1 MKQSSFPK
9 HVDSVTS
16 VSTLSKR
23 LTDSHALV
31 GMSDQKIQS
40 VGSPD
45 ECNQGS
51 LVFLRPQAIEE
62 LQKKVDACKAGVLI
76 VNHAVN
82 ASQGQALLVT
92 EDPLSLFIKALKVL
106 FNPEAKPAV
115 HETVVVS
122 PAARIGSGVSI
133 GAHSVIEAGV
143 VVESDCSIGAH
154 CFIGGNAQIGQGTV
168 IQNNVSIG
176 GVGLGFHF
184 ESNGDR
190 LFFPHLGA
198 VLIGANAVI
207 GSGCVIARGQLT
219 DTVIGAGSRLGN
231 LINVGHNVRIGDN
244 CAISSGTSIAG
255 GVHIGDECQVGVG
268 ACFNAKI
275 TVSSDCKIGMG
286 TVVTK
291 SLTKGISVF
300 GNPAKPLPT
309 MEKF

>member
-1 MKQSSFPK
+1 MNQSSFPK
-9 HVDSVTS
+9 QVDSLTS

-23 LTDSHALV
+23 LTDAHVLV
-31 GMSDQKIQS
+31 GMRDQTIQS

-45 ECNQGS
+45 ECDQGS
-51 LVFLRPQAIEE
+51 LVFLRPQAVEE
-62 LQKKVDACKAGVLI
+62 LQKKVDDCKAGVLI
-76 VNHAVN
+76 VNNAVN

-92 EDPLSLFIKALKVL
+92 ADPLSLFIKALQIL
-106 FNPEAKPAV
+106 FNPEVKSTV
-115 HETVVVS
+115 HETAVVS
-122 PAARIGSGVSI
+122 PSARIGSGVSI
-133 GAHSVIEAGV
+133 GAYSVIEAGV

-154 CFIGGNAQIGQGTV
+154 CFIGGHAHIGEGAV
-168 IQNNVSIG
+168 IQHNVSIG

-207 GSGCVIARGQLT
+207 GSGCIIARGQLT
-219 DTVIGAGSRLGN
+219 DTVIGEGSRLGN
-231 LINVGHNVRIGDN
+231 LVNVGHNVRIGDN

-275 TVSSDCKIGMG
+275 TVSSHCKIGMG

-291 SLTKGISVF
+291 SLPQGVSVF

-309 MEKF
+309 MDKF

>member
-115 HETVVVS
+115 HETAVVS

-154 CFIGGNAQIGQGTV
+154 CFIGRNAQIGQGTV

>member
-23 LTDSHALV
+23 LTDAHVLV
-31 GMSDQKIQS
+31 CMTDQTIQS

-45 ECNQGS
+45 ECNQDS
-51 LVFLRPQAIEE
+51 LVFLRPQSVEE
-62 LQKKVDACKAGVLI
+62 LQKKVDVCKAGVLI

-82 ASQGQALLVT
+82 ASQGQALFVT
-92 EDPLSLFIKALKVL
+92 EDPLSLFIKAMKIL
-106 FNPEAKPAV
+106 FNSEAKPAV
-115 HETVVVS
+115 HETAVVS
-122 PAARIGSGVSI
+122 PAARIGTGVSI
-133 GAHSVIEAGV
+133 GANSVVEAGV
-143 VVESDCSIGAH
+143 IVESDCNIGAN

-184 ESNGDR
+184 ESNGQR

-219 DTVIGAGSRLGN
+219 DTVIGTGSRLGN
-231 LINVGHNVRIGDN
+231 LVNVGHNVHIGDN

-275 TVSSDCKIGMG
+275 TVSSHCKIGMG

-291 SLTKGISVF
+291 SLPKGISVF

>member
-9 HVDSVTS
+9 QVDSIIS
-16 VSTLSKR
+16 VASLSKR
-23 LTDSHALV
+23 LTDAHDLV
-31 GMSDQKIQS
+31 GLSDQMIES

-51 LVFLRPQAIEE
+51 LVFLRPQSLEA
-62 LQKKVDACKAGVLI
+62 LQKKVDTCPASVLI
-76 VNHAVN
+76 VNQAVT
-82 ASQGQALLVT
+82 ASQGKTLLVT
-92 EDPLSLFIKALKVL
+92 ADPLSLFIKTLQIL
-106 FNPEAKPAV
+106 FNPEPAPTV
-115 HETVVVS
+115 HESAVVS
-122 PAARIGSGVSI
+122 PAAHLAAGVSI
-133 GAHSVIEAGV
+133 GAHSVVEAGV
-143 VVESDCSIGAH
+143 SLAPDCHIGAN

-190 LFFPHLGA
+190 LFFPHLGT
-198 VLIGANAVI
+198 VRIGANAVI

-231 LINVGHNVRIGDN
+231 LVNVGHNVRIGEN

-268 ACFNAKI
+268 VCFNAKI
-275 TVSSDCKIGMG
+275 TVSSHCKIGMG

-291 SLTKGISVF
+291 SLPKGISVF

-309 MEKF
+309 MDKF

>member
-1 MKQSSFPK
+1 MKQSSFPQQ
-9 HVDSVTS
+9 VDSVTS
-16 VSTLSKR
+16 VSSLSKR
-23 LTDSHALV
+23 LTDSHVLV
-31 GMSDQKIQS
+31 GMSDQTIQS

-51 LVFLRPQAIEE
+51 LVFLRPQPLEE
-62 LQKKVDACKAGVLI
+62 LQKNVDACQASVLI
-76 VNHAVN
+76 VQHAVN

-92 EDPLSLFIKALKVL
+92 EDPLSLFIKALQIL
-106 FNPEAKPAV
+106 FKPQAKPTV
-115 HETVVVS
+115 HETAVVS
-122 PAARIGSGVSI
+122 PAARIGPGVSI
-133 GAHSVIEAGV
+133 GANSVVEAGV
-143 VVESDCSIGAH
+143 SLEPDCHIGAN
-154 CFIGGNAQIGQGTV
+154 CFIGGNAHIGQGTV
-168 IQNNVSIG
+168 IQNNVSVG

-190 LFFPHLGA
+190 LFFPHLGT
-198 VLIGANAVI
+198 VRIGANAVI
-207 GSGCVIARGQLT
+207 GSGSVIARGQLT

-231 LINVGHNVRIGDN
+231 LVNVGHNVRIGEN

-275 TVSSDCKIGMG
+275 NVSSHCKIGMG

-291 SLTKGISVF
+291 SLPQGVSVF

-309 MEKF
+309 MDKF

>member
-9 HVDSVTS
+9 QVDSVTS
-16 VSTLSKR
+16 VSSLSKR
-23 LTDSHALV
+23 LTDSHVLV
-31 GMSDQKIQS
+31 GMSDQTIQS

-82 ASQGQALLVT
+82 TSEGKTLLVT
-92 EDPLSLFIKALKVL
+92 ADPLSVFIKALAIL
-106 FNPEAKPAV
+106 FHPEPKPTV
-115 HETVVVS
+115 HESAVVS
-122 PAARIGSGVSI
+122 PAARLAAGVSI
-133 GAHSVIEAGV
+133 GANSVVEAGV
-143 VVESDCSIGAH
+143 TLEPDCRIGAN

-168 IQNNVSIG
+168 IQNNVSVG

-184 ESNGDR
+184 ESNGQR

-207 GSGCVIARGQLT
+207 GSGCVIARGQLS

-231 LINVGHNVRIGDN
+231 LVNVGHNVRIGEN
-244 CAISSGTSIAG
+244 CAISSGSSIAG

-275 TVSSDCKIGMG
+275 NVSSHCKIGMG

-291 SLTKGISVF
+291 SLPQGVSVF

-309 MEKF
+309 MDKF